1 MAVENEI
8 AYSGPYT
15 ANGVTT
21 VWPFSFIAASA
32 EEIGVAVDGS
42 ELGDASFAVALADD
56 GTGAVTIEPAIQ
68 SGSIYIFS
76 KPNFRQEFVF
86 QRFGPVY
93 PDRFN
98 PPLDRA
104 AIRDIYLKSAADR
117 GLKAPVGEQLAE
129 LPSAATRAGKALMF
143 DADGGLMLVDL
154 PGTLGVGQ
162 DRWPFT
168 AVAGQSVFPCPGSAG
183 KSLDVS
189 INGVEIV
196 EAASFTRAG
205 DDITLL
211 RSANEGDI
219 VRVVAVLSVLQMQS
233 RASSTTF
240 SAVSGGAS
248 NTVSQKLAQFPNPI
262 DFPWSAAGNGT
273 ANDRNAVAVA
283 DARGPIVITANHR
296 ISSNL
301 TFTHRPVFL
310 FNGRLT
316 IDAGVIVTFSDDY
329 EAAETQIF
337 YGAGAV
343 AGLSKTNVA
352 HFAGDLLNVAND
364 SVARIQKAYDAVVV
378 RGLVEWPSGDFYSN
392 GTIITAT
399 KGQHTR
405 GKGMRASRL
414 LWLTPTANGIHHYTV
429 EGPRVEDIGFDMAN
443 ANTLATAGVGILLGA
458 GAVNSSVSDVR
469 IQRGFAGGE
478 NVDCSGTLWQ
488 NVQIFDMLEYGKRA
502 INSDNVSDQNV
513 SVSAFSTAVDFSS
526 TAGLT
531 PGDPVLFSN
540 GANGTFLYL
549 TSPTRAHVVI
559 NDILPV
565 GGNTANNGG
574 AFAATVLAVRT
585 PHRLGALR
593 LENRCELYRGTNST
607 YAGGH
612 FYMTITA
619 ASDVRG
625 SRPYACRFTACDID
639 SAHEGASIEK
649 CDDIT
654 FSNCYLF
661 NRAGYAVT
669 LEGTSRRVNF
679 HSTTIMASWLEAIYV
694 KTGAVACSFVDGK
707 IVGANRSGLLAPGVT
722 IEAGAG
728 FRLTGNEIG
737 GPNGFGGT
745 PTKPWIVAGGA
756 ATGLRIGDNHT
767 AGCANPVGEDN
778 STGSS
783 KLITADYQ

>member
-42 ELGDASFAVALADD
+42 ELGDASFTVAIADD
-56 GTGAVTIEPAIQ
+56 GTGAVTIQPAIQ

-104 AIRDIYLKSAADR
+104 AIRDIYLKSAVDR
-117 GLKAPVGEQLAE
+117 GLKTPIGEQMAE

-143 DADGGLMLVDL
+143 DAEGGLMLVDL
-154 PGTLGVGQ
+154 PGTLGLGQ

-168 AVAGQSVFPCPGSAG
+168 AVDGQSIFPCPGSAG
-183 KSLDVS
+183 KTLEISV
-189 INGVEIV
+189 NGGEIY
-196 EAASFTRAG
+196 EDDYEHIG
-205 DDITLL
+205 DDVILTQP
-211 RSANEGDI
+211 ADEGD
-219 VRVVAVLSVLQMQS
+219 VVSVVALLSVLQMQS

-240 SAVSGGAS
+240 SAVGGGAS

-262 DFPWSAAGNGT
+262 DFPWSAAGNGAT
-273 ANDRNAVAVA
+273 NDRGAVALA
-283 DARGPIVITANHR
+283 DARGPIIITANHR

-301 TFTHRPVFL
+301 TFAHRPVFL

-316 IDAGVIVTFSDDY
+316 IDAGVTVTFSDDY

-352 HFAGDLLNVAND
+352 HFAGDLLGVAVD
-364 SVARIQKAYDAVVV
+364 SVSRIQKAYDAVVE
-378 RGLVEWPSGDFYSN
+378 RGVVQWPSGALHSN

-399 KGQHTR
+399 KAQHTI
-405 GKGMRASRL
+405 GKGARSSRL
-414 LWLTPTANGIHHYTV
+414 LWLTSTANGIHHYAV
-429 EGPRVEDIGFDMAN
+429 EGPRVEGIGFDMAD
-443 ANTLATAGVGILLGA
+443 ANTLATSGIAVLMGS
-458 GAVNSSVSDVR
+458 GAVNGSVSDVR
-469 IQRGFAGGE
+469 MQRGFAGGE

-513 SVSAFSTAVDFSS
+513 SVSAFSTAVDFSN

-549 TSPTRAHVVI
+549 TSSTRAHVVI

-574 AFAATVLAVRT
+574 AFAATVVAVRT

-607 YAGGH
+607 YAGGR

-619 ASDVRG
+619 ANDARG
-625 SRPYACRFTACDID
+625 TRPYACRFTSCDID
-639 SAHEGASIEK
+639 SAHEGMSVEK

-654 FSNCYLF
+654 FVGCYLF
-661 NRAGYAVT
+661 NRAGYAAT
-669 LEGTSRRVNF
+669 LEGTARRVNF
-679 HSTTIMASWLEAIYV
+679 HSTTIMASWLEALYV

-737 GPNGFGGT
+737 GPNGYGGT
-745 PTKPWIVAGGA
+745 PTRPWAVQAGA
-756 ATGLRIGDNHT
+756 AARLRIGDNLT
-767 AGCANPVGEDN
+767 AGCANVAGEDL
-778 STGSS
+778 STGPS